1 MIRHPPVTDAGA
13 HPDDSKPRLRELVP
27 CSLVSGGALVVL
39 YVGLNPRNH
48 ALLEQGYAFFQP
60 ETRLDAWVPLWTPM
74 VWPYYMYFPLIAS
87 ALFLESRRR
96 QWLYEGV
103 IGYVGVAF
111 LGFCSFLLLPSR
123 MNQPDLHACGT
134 AACKALQAMY
144 DLDQGFH
151 VFPSMHVAISV
162 YTALF
167 WRARA
172 PRYWHLPGLLALAIT
187 ASTVLCKRH
196 YLPDIPAGIMVALA
210 VRPLAVAAGPRVAR
224 LMRWAA

>member
-1 MIRHPPVTDAGA
+1 MTDPRAQN
-13 HPDDSKPRLRELVP
+13 DDSRPRLRELVP
-27 CSLVSGGALVVL
+27 CSFVSGGALVVL
-39 YVGLNPRNH
+39 YVGLNPRNQV
-48 ALLEQGYAFFQP
+48 LLERGYAFFQP
-60 ETRLDAWVPLWTPM
+60 ETRFDAWVPLWTPM

-103 IGYVGVAF
+103 IGYVGVA
-111 LGFCSFLLLPSR
+111 LVGFCSFLLFPSR

-144 DLDQGFH
+144 DVDQGFH

-172 PRYWHLPGLLALAIT
+172 PRYWHLPGLLALTIT

-196 YLPDIPAGIMVALA
+196 YLLDIPSGILVALA

-224 LMRWAA
+224 LMRWAR